1 MIILKF
7 KMPFSNTNAMDKLQL
22 LKNTTIFSSL
32 SPPEL
37 SAVSSLFVEQGF
49 EKEEFILTEG
59 DFPNWLC
66 IVKEGNIKMVK
77 HSPSGRDMIMAV
89 MSAGDVIGEVAV
101 FDGGPYPA
109 TAQGMGNGVILK
121 ISRRDFISLL
131 KKYPSVA
138 LEIIGDL
145 GRKLRGAM
153 NVARELRG
161 ERVEGRIAMVLL
173 KLAKKL
179 GTPVDGGVTL
189 SIPFTRQAIA
199 DMVGSTIETTIRV
212 ISRFKKEG
220 IVRDSK
226 GKMTLDV
233 KRLES
238 ILKEIEV

>member
-1 MIILKF
+1 
-7 KMPFSNTNAMDKLQL
+7 MDKLQL
-22 LKNTTIFSSL
+22 LKNTTLFSSL
-32 SPPEL
+32 SPQEL
-37 SAVSSLFVEQGF
+37 SVVSSLFIEEGF
-49 EKEEFILTEG
+49 DKDEFVLTEG
-59 DFPNWLC
+59 EPPTWLC

-77 HSPSGRDMIMAV
+77 HSTSGREMIISV
-89 MSAGDVIGEVAV
+89 MTAGDVIGEVAV

-109 TAQGMGNGVILK
+109 SAQGMRNGIILK
-121 ISRRDFISLL
+121 LSRRDFISLL

-145 GRKLRGAM
+145 GRKLRGAL

-173 KLAKKL
+173 KLARKV
-179 GTPVDGGVTL
+179 GTPVEGGVLLT
-189 SIPFTRQAIA
+189 IPFTRQNIA

-220 IVRDSK
+220 MVKDSK
-226 GKMTLDV
+226 GRMTLDV

-238 ILKEIEV
+238 IVKEMEI